1 MSTSRHVGVHGIWRV
16 AGSRRSRYKD
26 AWPDIVDE
34 DVAGVTLLEA
44 GTFTG
49 VSPRVLEALRLLPG
63 EFRR

>member
-1 MSTSRHVGVHGIWRV
+1 MSLDRGGRGARTPGL
-16 AGSRRSRYKD
+16 
-26 AWPDIVDE
+26 DIAHE
-34 DVAGVTLLEA
+34 DLAGVTLFEA